1 MVESAFR
8 CRTVAR
14 RFVLAA
20 AAVATVAGCGPQAP
34 PKPPPPTVPVVTLA
48 PREAPIFREWVGA
61 TLGAADVQVRA
72 RVTGTLEQIHFTE
85 GGLVAQG
92 ALLYSIDPNEL
103 DERVAVSR
111 AQLAEAETRLAKA
124 ASDLARYRPLAAMN
138 AVSQRDLEEA
148 IANDGAARGAVDAAR
163 AGLRVA
169 EINRG
174 YAEVVAPIAGYIG
187 ISEVRVGDLVGP
199 SASRAV
205 LNTVSQ
211 IDPIRVRF
219 SISEREYLAFAR
231 RYGTPRTTA
240 APEAAPLTL
249 VLADGSVHPHPGRVL
264 TLQRQVDANT
274 GSLAIEAEFPN
285 PDLLIRP
292 GQFARIRAEVED
304 RQGVILVPQRAV
316 RELQGQYQA
325 FVALPD
331 DTVEVRAITVGPR
344 VGSDW
349 LVESGLAAG
358 DRLILAGV
366 QRLKGGMQVVPQ
378 PAEAA
383 AAPAPA
389 PAAP

>member
-1 MVESAFR
+1 
-8 CRTVAR
+8 
-14 RFVLAA
+14 
-20 AAVATVAGCGPQAP
+20 
-34 PKPPPPTVPVVTLA
+34 
-48 PREAPIFREWVGA
+48 
-61 TLGAADVQVRA
+61 
-72 RVTGTLEQIHFTE
+72 
-85 GGLVAQG
+85 
-92 ALLYSIDPNEL
+92 
-103 DERVAVSR
+103 
-111 AQLAEAETRLAKA
+111 
-124 ASDLARYRPLAAMN
+124 
-138 AVSQRDLEEA
+138 
-148 IANDGAARGAVDAAR
+148 
-163 AGLRVA
+163 
-169 EINRG
+169 
-174 YAEVVAPIAGYIG
+174 
-187 ISEVRVGDLVGP
+187 
-199 SASRAV
+199 V

>member
-1 MVESAFR
+1 
-8 CRTVAR
+8 
-14 RFVLAA
+14 
-20 AAVATVAGCGPQAP
+20 
-34 PKPPPPTVPVVTLA
+34 
-48 PREAPIFREWVGA
+48 
-61 TLGAADVQVRA
+61 
-72 RVTGTLEQIHFTE
+72 
-85 GGLVAQG
+85 
-92 ALLYSIDPNEL
+92 
-103 DERVAVSR
+103 VSR
-111 AQLAEAETRLAKA
+111 AQLAEAETRFAKA

-148 IANDGAARGAVDAAR
+148 IANEGAARGAVDAAR

-169 EINRG
+169 AINRG
-174 YAEVVAPIAGYIG
+174 YAEVAAPIAGYIG
-187 ISEVRVGDLVGP
+187 ISEVKIGDLVGP
-199 SASRAV
+199 GASRAV

-231 RYGTPRTTA
+231 RYGTPRATA
-240 APEAAPLTL
+240 APEATPLTL
-249 VLADGSVHPHPGRVL
+249 LLADGSVHPHPGRVL
-264 TLQRQVDANT
+264 TLQRQVDAST

-325 FVALPD
+325 LVALPD

-349 LVESGLAAG
+349 VVESGLAVG

-366 QRLKGGMQVVPQ
+366 QRLKGGMKVVPQ

-383 AAPAPA
+383 AGPASAPATP
-389 PAAP
+389 